1 MPAVGQDAAEARGA
15 TPRNPWLV
23 LAVAVAAATVST
35 MFVNSVAFLI
45 PALQSARGLSLA
57 ETGLLVAMPTVGMM
71 LTLFAWGVVI
81 DRIGERTVLVL
92 GLGLT
97 AAFSALAAASS
108 SIPLAGLFLLLGGMA
123 GASTNS
129 ATGRVVIG
137 NFPSH
142 RRGLAMGIRQTAQPL
157 GVAIAAMTLPALSH
171 TDSPTSALWLP
182 AALNLLAAL
191 ACLAVVVDP
200 PRPDRVAAQSSGLL
214 DNPYRRSAH
223 LWRIHAVSML
233 LVVPQFTVWTFA
245 LVWLMTDR
253 GWSAPSAGA
262 IIVLAQVLGAAGRM
276 AAGWWSDLLGSR
288 MRPIRG
294 IALLAAAAMAALAL
308 TDWLDSPVSV
318 ALLVVASVITVAD
331 NGLAF
336 TAVAEISG
344 SYWSGR
350 ALGAQ
355 NTGQYLAASIV
366 PPVFGALIATIGYP
380 ATFLIA
386 ALCPIAAIPVVPKDY
401 AHPA

>member
-1 MPAVGQDAAEARGA
+1 MQGTA
-15 TPRNPWLV
+15 TQTRHPWLI
-23 LAVAVAAATVST
+23 LAVSVAAATVST

-45 PALQSARGLSLA
+45 PALQSERGLTLA

-71 LTLFAWGVVI
+71 LTLIAWGIVI
-81 DRIGERTVLVL
+81 DRIGERTVLVV
-92 GLGLT
+92 GLGL
-97 AAFSALAAASS
+97 SAVFGGLAAASPS
-108 SIPLAGLFLLLGGMA
+108 VPVAGLFLPLGGMA
-123 GASTNS
+123 AASTNS

-137 NFPSH
+137 HFPSH
-142 RRGLAMGIRQTAQPL
+142 RRGLAMGIRQSAQPL
-157 GVAIAAMTLPALSH
+157 GVAIAAMTLPTLSH
-171 TDSPTSALWLP
+171 IGSPTAALWLP
-182 AALNLLAAL
+182 AGLNLVAAL
-191 ACLAVVVDP
+191 ACWALITDP
-200 PRPDRVAAQSSGLL
+200 PRPDRAAAESSGLL
-214 DNPYRRSAH
+214 ENPYRRSSH

-245 LVWLMTDR
+245 LVWLMTER
-253 GWSAPSAGA
+253 GWSAPAAGA
-262 IIVLAQVLGAAGRM
+262 IIVLAQILGAAGRM

-288 MRPIRG
+288 MRPLRT

-355 NTGQYLAASIV
+355 NTGQFLAASIV
-366 PPVFGALIATIGYP
+366 PPVFGALIAVIGYP

-386 ALCPIAAIPVVPKDY
+386 ALCPVAAVPLAPKDY
-401 AHPA
+401 